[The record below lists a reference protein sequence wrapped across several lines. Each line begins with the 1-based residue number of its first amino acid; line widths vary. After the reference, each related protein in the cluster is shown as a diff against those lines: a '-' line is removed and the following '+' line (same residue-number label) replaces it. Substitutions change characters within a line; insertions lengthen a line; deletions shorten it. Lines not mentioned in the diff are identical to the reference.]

1 MLFMA
6 IPNTKLEAS
15 YLKSR
20 NSHHSDWFNSFIEFQ
35 QLLFEYARVGCRGS
49 SNFDMNFN
57 LTLHRLID
65 RWGEIVAAKFDIYPQ
80 VDSELS
86 KSYLGD
92 NLGWMDMLSVS

>member
-20 NSHHSDWFNSFIEFQ
+20 NSHHLDWFNPFIEFRQ
-35 QLLFEYARVGCRGS
+35 SLFEYARVGCRGS

-65 RWGEIVAAKFDIYPQ
+65 RWGEIVAAKFDTYPQ
-80 VDSELS
+80 FDSELA

-92 NLGWMDMLSVS
+92 NLDWMDMLSVS